1 MSPHMRPIGNCL
13 FAEAQDLARLF
24 PFDHEV
30 SRNNFVH
37 NAQHDGDQMTT
48 ALARKDFRAASEST
62 SYSPVTEKLRALIV
76 DDDRTLREGCA
87 CVLRS
92 EGFLVEVTAR
102 GDEAIELVR
111 RQRFDIMF
119 VDVYMTPVSGIDVL
133 KMVMA
138 TAPNTLVV
146 LMTGNPSV
154 DSSIEAM
161 EIGAWEYLSKPY
173 SGTQLQLLLGRAA
186 HTVSARRQSE
196 APTLDTQDATM
207 GGLLVGTSPAFKRA
221 TDLAKKAAPT
231 NAAVMIVGETGTGK
245 EILAQFIHQHSRR
258 SRRRLVPI
266 NCAAIP
272 EQLLESE
279 MFGHRKGAFTGAD
292 REKMGLLELADG
304 GTLFLDELSEMSMPL
319 QAKMLRVLQDGIVR
333 RVGSEHEDA
342 VVDVRFVSATNRD
355 PREAIR
361 SRQLREDLY
370 YRLNVVQVVIPPL
383 RERAEDIPLLAN
395 HFLRVFWTRHRSP
408 KDAIPEFSEDTLDFL
423 VSRPWRG
430 NVRELQNFVEHVTIL
445 ALPGSK
451 IQIHHLPLDQEVDLN
466 SGTNGLPSL
475 STSDAYHVAKDHVLA
490 NFEKTY
496 VTRLVARASGNMSKA
511 ARLASVDRTTL
522 YRLLERHGFRRDLSD
537 AGSVENGSDS
547 LQSTDGFPVP
557 TNFEIPPA

>member
-1 MSPHMRPIGNCL
+1 
-13 FAEAQDLARLF
+13 
-24 PFDHEV
+24 
-30 SRNNFVH
+30 
-37 NAQHDGDQMTT
+37 MTT
-48 ALARKDFRAASEST
+48 ALARKDFRAASDLT
-62 SYSPVTEKLRALIV
+62 PYNPHTEKMRALIV

-87 CVLRS
+87 SVLRS
-92 EGFLVEVTAR
+92 EGFIVEVAAR
-102 GDEAIELVR
+102 GEEAIDMVR

-133 KMVMA
+133 KTVMA

-154 DSSIEAM
+154 ESSIEAM
-161 EIGAWEYLSKPY
+161 QIGAWEYLSKPY

-196 APTLDTQDATM
+196 SPAVGGEQNA
-207 GGLLVGTSPAFKRA
+207 GSGLLVGTSPAFRRA
-221 TDLAKKAAPT
+221 TELAKRAAPT

-245 EILAQFIHQHSRR
+245 EVLAQYIHQNSRR
-258 SRRRLVPI
+258 SRRRLIPI

-333 RVGSEHEDA
+333 RVGSEQEDA

-355 PREAIR
+355 PRDAIR
-361 SRQLREDLY
+361 NKQLREDLY
-370 YRLNVVQVVIPPL
+370 YRLNVVQVIIPPL
-383 RERAEDIPLLAN
+383 RERTEDIPLLAN
-395 HFLRVFWTRHRSP
+395 HFLRLFWGRHRSA
-408 KDAIPEFSEDTLDFL
+408 KEAIPEFSEDTLDFL

-445 ALPGSK
+445 AQPGSK
-451 IQIHHLPLDQEVDLN
+451 IQIHQLPLDQEVDLA
-466 SGTNGLPSL
+466 SAITGLPSL
-475 STSDAYHVAKDHVLA
+475 PSSDAYHVAKEQVLA
-490 NFEKTY
+490 SFEKTY
-496 VTRLVARASGNMSKA
+496 VTRLVARASGNMSRA

-522 YRLLERHGFRRDLSD
+522 YRLLERHGFRRDLSEQSGLTQASDEAPLDGD
-537 AGSVENGSDS
+537 A
-547 LQSTDGFPVP
+547 LTIPGFPKLAS
-557 TNFEIPPA
+557 E

>member
-1 MSPHMRPIGNCL
+1 
-13 FAEAQDLARLF
+13 
-24 PFDHEV
+24 
-30 SRNNFVH
+30 
-37 NAQHDGDQMTT
+37 MTT
-48 ALARKDFRAASEST
+48 ALARKDFRAGSDSSL
-62 SYSPVTEKLRALIV
+62 SYTPHTERMRALIV

-87 CVLRS
+87 SVLRS
-92 EGFLVEVTAR
+92 EGFAVEVTAR
-102 GDEAIELVR
+102 GDEAIEMVR

-119 VDVYMTPVSGIDVL
+119 VDVYMTPVTGIDVL
-133 KMVMA
+133 KTVMA

-154 DSSIEAM
+154 ESSIEAM
-161 EIGAWEYLSKPY
+161 QIGAWEYLSKPY

-186 HTVSARRQSE
+186 HTVSTRRQAEDPSG
-196 APTLDTQDATM
+196 DAAE
-207 GGLLVGTSPAFKRA
+207 GLGNGSLVGVSPAFRRA
-221 TDLAKKAAPT
+221 TDLAKRAAGT

-245 EILAQFIHQHSRR
+245 ELLAQFIHQNSRR

-333 RVGSEHEDA
+333 RVGSEQEDA

-361 SRQLREDLY
+361 SKQLREDLY
-370 YRLNVVQVVIPPL
+370 SRLNVVQVVVPPL
-383 RERAEDIPLLAN
+383 RERTEDVPPLAN
-395 HFLRVFWTRHRSP
+395 HFLRVFWGRHRSA
-408 KDAIPEFSEDTLDFL
+408 KETIPEFSEDTLDFL

-445 ALPGSK
+445 AQPGSK
-451 IQIHHLPLDQEVDLN
+451 IQIHHLPIDQEVDPTAV
-466 SGTNGLPSL
+466 TNGVTALPSN
-475 STSDAYHVAKDHVLA
+475 DAYHIAKEQVLA
-490 NFEKTY
+490 TFEKTY
-496 VTRLVARASGNMSKA
+496 VTRLVARASGNMSRA

-522 YRLLERHGFRRDLSD
+522 YRLLERHGFRRDLAEPGVSGIPADMAED
-537 AGSVENGSDS
+537 ALPVP
-547 LQSTDGFPVP
+547 GFPELTV
-557 TNFEIPPA
+557 ER

>member
-1 MSPHMRPIGNCL
+1 MADPNCC
-13 FAEAQDLARLF
+13 ARLWRS
-24 PFDHEV
+24 DHEA
-30 SRNNFVH
+30 SHKSFIH
-37 NAQHDGDQMTT
+37 NARNDGDQMIS
-48 ALARKDFRAASEST
+48 AVARRDFRAASEPT
-62 SYSPVTEKLRALIV
+62 SSNNPATEKMRALIV

-87 CVLRS
+87 SVLRS
-92 EGFLVEVTAR
+92 EGFVVEVSAR
-102 GDEAIELVR
+102 GDEAIDMVR
-111 RQRFDIMF
+111 RSRFDIMF

-154 DSSIEAM
+154 DSSIQAM
-161 EIGAWEYLSKPY
+161 EMGAWEYLSKPY

-186 HTVSARRQSE
+186 HTVSARRE
-196 APTLDTQDATM
+196 THAPVLDGQDVGA
-207 GGLLVGTSPAFKRA
+207 GGLLVGTSAQFRRA
-221 TDLAKKAAPT
+221 TELAKKAAPT

-245 EILAQFIHQHSRR
+245 EVLAQFIHQHSRR

-333 RVGSEHEDA
+333 RVGSEQEDA
-342 VVDVRFVSATNRD
+342 IVDVRFVSATNRD

-361 SRQLREDLY
+361 SKQLREDLY
-370 YRLNVVQVVIPPL
+370 YRLNVVQIVIPPL
-383 RERAEDIPLLAN
+383 RERAEDIPMLAG
-395 HFLRVFWTRHRSP
+395 HFLRVFWGRHRSP
-408 KDAIPEFSEDTLDFL
+408 KEAIPEFSDDTLDFL

-430 NVRELQNFVEHVTIL
+430 NVRELQNFIEHVTIL
-445 ALPGSK
+445 AQPGSK
-451 IQIHHLPLDQEVDLN
+451 IQIHQLPLDQEVDLG
-466 SGTNGLPSL
+466 SAIAGLPVMPS
-475 STSDAYHVAKDHVLA
+475 SDAYHVAKEQVLA
-490 NFEKTY
+490 SFEKTY
-496 VTRLVARASGNMSKA
+496 VTRLVARASGNMSRA

-522 YRLLERHGFRRDLSD
+522 YRLLERHGFRRDLAEP
-537 AGSVENGSDS
+537 AGLGPSGEDS
-547 LQSTDGFPVP
+547 AVDTDNLALPGFPKLAA
-557 TNFEIPPA
+557 E

>member
-1 MSPHMRPIGNCL
+1 
-13 FAEAQDLARLF
+13 
-24 PFDHEV
+24 
-30 SRNNFVH
+30 
-37 NAQHDGDQMTT
+37 MTT
-48 ALARKDFRAASEST
+48 SLARKDFRTASD
-62 SYSPVTEKLRALIV
+62 SPPYNPHTERMRALIV

-87 CVLRS
+87 SVLRS
-92 EGFLVEVTAR
+92 EGFVVEVTAR
-102 GDEAIELVR
+102 GDEAIEMAR
-111 RQRFDIMF
+111 RSRFDIMF

-133 KMVMA
+133 KTVVA
-138 TAPNTLVV
+138 TSPHTLVV

-161 EIGAWEYLSKPY
+161 QIGAWEYLSKPY
-173 SGTQLQLLLGRAA
+173 SGSQLQLLLGRAA
-186 HTVSARRQSE
+186 HTVSSRNQTNAAGGE
-196 APTLDTQDATM
+196 AQE
-207 GGLLVGTSPAFKRA
+207 GIGRGLLVGTSAAFRRA
-221 TDLAKKAAPT
+221 TDLAKRAAPT

-245 EILAQFIHQHSRR
+245 EVLAQFIHQHSRR

-292 REKMGLLELADG
+292 REKMGLLELANE

-333 RVGSEHEDA
+333 RVGSEQEDA

-361 SRQLREDLY
+361 AKQLREDLY

-383 RERAEDIPLLAN
+383 RDRVEDIPLLAN
-395 HFLRVFWTRHRSP
+395 HFLRTFWARHRSP
-408 KDAIPEFSEDTLDFL
+408 KDAIPEFSEDTVDFL
-423 VSRPWRG
+423 ASRPWRG

-445 ALPGSK
+445 AQPGSK
-451 IQIHHLPLDQEVDLN
+451 IQIHQLPLEQEVDL
-466 SGTNGLPSL
+466 GTAINGLPSL
-475 STSDAYHVAKDHVLA
+475 PSSDAYHVAKEQVLA
-490 NFEKTY
+490 SFEKTY
-496 VTRLVARASGNMSKA
+496 VTRLVARASGNMSRA

-522 YRLLERHGFRRDLSD
+522 YRLLERHGFRRDLAEP
-537 AGSVENGSDS
+537 AGLGQPLEE
-547 LQSTDGFPVP
+547 VP
-557 TNFEIPPA
+557 TDSEALPLEA

>member
-1 MSPHMRPIGNCL
+1 MPNSAGMLTLCPL
-13 FAEAQDLARLF
+13 
-24 PFDHEV
+24 DHEL
-30 SRNNFVH
+30 SRVDFVH
-37 NAQHDGDQMTT
+37 NAPTDGNKMNS
-48 ALARKDFRAASEST
+48 ALARKEFRAASDST
-62 SYSPVTEKLRALIV
+62 QSYNPVTEKMRALIV

-87 CVLRS
+87 SVLRS
-92 EGFLVEVTAR
+92 EGFVVDVTAR
-102 GDEAIELVR
+102 GDEAIDMVR
-111 RQRFDIMF
+111 RSRYDIMF

-133 KMVMA
+133 KAVMA

-161 EIGAWEYLSKPY
+161 QIGAWEYLSKPY
-173 SGTQLQLLLGRAA
+173 SGTQLQLILGRAA
-186 HTVSARRQSE
+186 HTVSTRRQSE
-196 APTLDTQDATM
+196 APALDTNDGGP
-207 GGLLVGTSPAFKRA
+207 GGLLVGTSAAFRRA
-221 TDLAKKAAPT
+221 TDLAKRAAPT

-245 EILAQFIHQHSRR
+245 EVLAQYIHQHSRR

-355 PREAIR
+355 PRESIR
-361 SRQLREDLY
+361 NKQLREDLY
-370 YRLNVVQVVIPPL
+370 YRLNVVQIVIPPL
-383 RERAEDIPLLAN
+383 RERAEDIPMLAN
-395 HFLRVFWTRHRSP
+395 HFLRVFWARHRSP

-423 VSRPWRG
+423 VTRPWRG

-445 ALPGSK
+445 AQPGSK
-451 IQIHHLPLDQEVDLN
+451 IQIHQLPLDQEVDLG
-466 SGTNGLPSL
+466 SAITGLPAFPS
-475 STSDAYHVAKDHVLA
+475 SDAYHVAKEQVLA
-490 NFEKTY
+490 SFEKTY
-496 VTRLVARASGNMSKA
+496 VTRLVARASGNMSRA

-522 YRLLERHGFRRDLSD
+522 YRLLERHGFRRDLAEPVSPGDVQLNAD
-537 AGSVENGSDS
+537 AFSGAS
-547 LQSTDGFPVP
+547 
-557 TNFEIPPA
+557 